1 MIPRLIQGLIDG
13 KWGFPKELPWRID
26 KRRLSSRRRFCIYII
41 VATRLL
47 LAVTD
52 LRTHTSFLTTDL
64 AASFSCTFCSHWEFS
79 KVKAQINENAGRP
92 ANQKVNRI
100 LKECFTQPPIPLR
113 INTWCQQLSYLEPV
127 MVIPLVK
134 LF

>member
-1 MIPRLIQGLIDG
+1 MESRDFQRNYLG
-13 KWGFPKELPWRID
+13 RID